1 MTAHNY
7 KSYLL
12 IWLISVILTV
22 GMVGAFNYIVD
33 PYGFY
38 RTVVRVGFNQQKEG
52 VRNKIRYVKAL
63 ELPLRKP
70 KTIIMGTSRVHDGI
84 NPLHPLLSNPAYA
97 PVYNLG
103 IDMDRIHES
112 KEYLKHALVHSEIK
126 RVILGLDF
134 FMFNA
139 SQKVNYNFDPE
150 LIGRKVGVGDYLS
163 TSIFSRDAFVD
174 SIRTIKTSRSQP
186 GREEFLSNG
195 FRPGNFVFYQVKSY
209 PALHYYTNYIF
220 MSSLP
225 SQTKYYADMTLDQEV
240 FDDFEEI
247 LKICKQRNIDIKLYI
262 SPAHAHLDGEG
273 IAAAG
278 KWEMMEEWKRRVV
291 AITDKYAAPIWD
303 FSGYNSITTE
313 PVVTPM
319 KYYWDSSHFTEVVSD
334 LILKRM
340 LALKEDTQEVPADF
354 GIHLTGKNIEFNLAT
369 IRQCRQRYIDEHSSE
384 MQSLSQSY
392 QSFLHGGAKDPKKIE
407 GIF

>member
-1 MTAHNY
+1 MTTHKY

-12 IWLISVILTV
+12 VWLISASLTL
-22 GMVGAFNYIVD
+22 GMVGVFNYLVD
-33 PYGFY
+33 PYGLY
-38 RTVVRVGFNQQKEG
+38 RTVDIAGFNQQKEG
-52 VRNKIRYVKAL
+52 VRSKIRYVKAL

-70 KTIIMGTSRVHDGI
+70 KTIIIGTSRVHDGV
-84 NPLHPLLSNPAYA
+84 NPLHPLLNDPAYA

-103 IDMDRIHES
+103 IDMGRIHES
-112 KEYLKHALVHSEIK
+112 KQYLKHALIHSEIK

-139 SQKVNYNFDPE
+139 SQKVNYNFDSE
-150 LIGRKVGVGDYLS
+150 LVGRKVNTGDYLS
-163 TSIFSRDAFVD
+163 TSLFSRDALVD
-174 SIRTIKTSRSQP
+174 SIRTIKNSHSQP
-186 GREEFLSNG
+186 EREEFLSSG
-195 FRPGNFVFYQVKSY
+195 FRPGNFVFYRVKSY
-209 PALHYYTNYIF
+209 PALHYYTNYTF
-220 MSSLP
+220 MSSIP
-225 SQTKYYADMTLDQEV
+225 NQTKYYADMTVDQEV

-278 KWEMMEEWKRRVV
+278 KWEMMEDWKRKVV
-291 AITDKYAAPIWD
+291 ALSDEYATPIWD

-313 PVVTPM
+313 LVKTPM

-340 LALKEDTQEVPADF
+340 LGAKEDTQEVPADF
-354 GIHLTGKNIEFNLAT
+354 GIRLTGKNIEFNLTA
-369 IRQCRQRYIDEHSSE
+369 IRQSRQSYIDRHSSE
-384 MQSLSQSY
+384 IQSLNEAY
-392 QSFLHGGAKDPKKIE
+392 QSFLHGSAMDSMKIE
-407 GIF
+407 GMF